1 MKLQLTKE
9 IFVLVI
15 AIMIFSVLPILV
27 NAQRNCPDG
36 NCPKG
41 QICFNGYCTKSGGGG
56 GGWTC
61 GRGGCWKTTVTN
73 NPGSQTA
80 AISFSIDKPDKIS
93 VNILD
98 MTGRLMKTLVD
109 KTFEQG
115 EHKLQ
120 WDAAGVNAGIYIVQ
134 FNVGAY
140 SESKK
145 ITVVR

>member
-1 MKLQLTKE
+1 MKPQTTKKLFAF
-9 IFVLVI
+9 ILSTMMFF
-15 AIMIFSVLPILV
+15 IMPVLV
-27 NAQRNCPDG
+27 NAQKNCTDG

-41 QICFNGYCTKSGGGG
+41 QICSNGYCIKSGG

-73 NPGSQTA
+73 NPGSQPA
-80 AISFSIDKPDKIS
+80 AISFSIDKPEKIS
-93 VNILD
+93 VKIFD
-98 MTGRLMKTLVD
+98 MTGRLMKKLAD

-145 ITVVR
+145 IAVIK